1 MMITLLAK
9 CFNYSKDCSRQMFDD
24 QKISEYYR
32 ALINRDSAYE
42 GVFFVGITSTG
53 IFCRPTCTARK
64 PLRKNCLFF
73 KTAQASLL
81 AGFRPC
87 KKCRPLLNPSEP
99 SNMIK
104 HLTEMVENEPARRWT
119 DRDVQELGYTPSTV
133 RRQFKKR
140 YGMTFTAFSR
150 ARRMGIALKTIREGD
165 KIINAQIDAGYSSG
179 SGFRDA
185 FSSIMGSA
193 PNDKNH
199 KILKA
204 EWIDTPLGSMIAI
217 FDETHL
223 YLLEFTERR
232 GLEREIEKMRASLK
246 VAIVPGR
253 SPITEMIETDL
264 KAYFKGELK
273 EFTTPLKMLGTPF
286 QELVWNELLTIPYGV
301 TRSYGEQAKRI
312 GNPKAVRAV
321 ARANGMNQLAI
332 IIPCHRV
339 IGSDGSLTGYAG
351 GLPRKEWLLNMER
364 ENS

>member
-1 MMITLLAK
+1 M
-9 CFNYSKDCSRQMFDD
+9 FNEH
-24 QKISEYYR
+24 QKNEYYR
-32 ALINRDSAYE
+32 ALINRDSTYE
-42 GVFFVGITSTG
+42 GVFFAGITSTG

-64 PLRKNCLFF
+64 PKRENCLFF
-73 KTAQASLL
+73 KTALASLL

-87 KKCRPLLNPSEP
+87 KRCRPLLNPSEP
-99 SNMIK
+99 SDMVK
-104 HLTEMVENEPARRWT
+104 HLTEMVESEPTRRWT
-119 DRDVQELGYTPSTV
+119 DKDVQELGYTPSTV
-133 RRQFKKR
+133 RRQFNKR
-140 YGMTFTAFSR
+140 YGMTFTAYSR

-199 KILKA
+199 KVLKA
-204 EWIDTPLGSMIAI
+204 EWIDTPLGSMVAI

-223 YLLEFTERR
+223 YLLEFTDRR
-232 GLEREIEKMRASLK
+232 GLEREIEKMRKSLK

-253 SPITEMIETDL
+253 SPVTQMIEDDL
-264 KAYFKGELK
+264 AAYFKGELK
-273 EFTTPLKMLGTPF
+273 DFTTPFKVYGSDF
-286 QELVWNELLTIPYGV
+286 QKSVWDELLTIPYGV
-301 TRSYGEQAKRI
+301 TRSYAEQAQRI

-339 IGSDGSLTGYAG
+339 IGSDGKLTGYAG
-351 GLPRKEWLLNMER
+351 GLARKEWLLDLER
-364 ENS
+364 Q

>member
-1 MMITLLAK
+1 M
-9 CFNYSKDCSRQMFDD
+9 FNKKQ
-24 QKISEYYR
+24 IAEYYR
-32 ALINRDSAYE
+32 ALINRDSTYE
-42 GVFFVGITSTG
+42 GVFFAGITSTG

-64 PLRKNCLFF
+64 PKRENCLFF

-87 KKCRPLLNPSEP
+87 KRCRPLLNPSEP
-99 SNMIK
+99 SDMIK
-104 HLTEMVENEPARRWT
+104 HLTEMVESDPTRRWT

-140 YGMTFTAFSR
+140 YSMTFTAYSR

-165 KIINAQIDAGYSSG
+165 KIINAQIDAGYSSS

-199 KILKA
+199 RSLKA
-204 EWIDTPLGSMIAI
+204 EWIDTPLGSMIAV
-217 FDETHL
+217 FDETYL
-223 YLLEFTERR
+223 YLLEFTDRR
-232 GLEREIEKMRASLK
+232 GLECEIEKMRKSLK

-253 SPITEMIETDL
+253 SPVTQMIEDDL
-264 KAYFKGELK
+264 AAYFKGELK
-273 EFTTPLKMLGTPF
+273 DFTTPFKVNGSDF
-286 QELVWNELLTIPYGV
+286 QKSVWDELLTIPYGV
-301 TRSYGEQAKRI
+301 TRSYAEQAQRI

-332 IIPCHRV
+332 LIPCHRV
-339 IGSDGSLTGYAG
+339 IGSDGKLTGYAG
-351 GLPRKEWLLNMER
+351 GLARKEWLLDLEKANQ
-364 ENS
+364 

>member
-1 MMITLLAK
+1 
-9 CFNYSKDCSRQMFDD
+9 MFDE
-24 QKISEYYR
+24 QQITEYYK
-32 ALINRDSAYE
+32 ALINRDSSYE
-42 GVFFVGITSTG
+42 GVFFAGITSTG

-64 PLRKNCLFF
+64 PKRENCLFF

-87 KKCRPLLNPSEP
+87 KRCRPLLNPSEP
-99 SNMIK
+99 SDMVK
-104 HLTEMVENEPARRWT
+104 HLTEMVESEPTRRWT
-119 DRDVQELGYTPSTV
+119 DKDVRELGYTPSTV

-140 YGMTFTAFSR
+140 YGMTFTAYSR

-199 KILKA
+199 KVLKA
-204 EWIDTPLGSMIAI
+204 EWIDTPLGSMVAI

-223 YLLEFTERR
+223 YLLEFTDRR
-232 GLEREIEKMRASLK
+232 GLEREIEKMRKSLK

-253 SPITEMIETDL
+253 SPVTQMIEDDL
-264 KAYFKGELK
+264 AAYFKGELK
-273 EFTTPLKMLGTPF
+273 KFTTPFKVNGSDF
-286 QELVWNELLTIPYGV
+286 QKSVWDELLTIPYGV
-301 TRSYGEQAKRI
+301 TRSYAEQAQRI

-339 IGSDGSLTGYAG
+339 IGSDGKLTGYAG
-351 GLPRKEWLLNMER
+351 GLARKEWLLDLER
-364 ENS
+364 Q

>member
-1 MMITLLAK
+1 
-9 CFNYSKDCSRQMFDD
+9 MFDE
-24 QKISEYYR
+24 QQITEYYQ
-32 ALINRDSAYE
+32 ALINRDSSYE
-42 GVFFVGITSTG
+42 GVFFAGITSTG

-64 PLRKNCLFF
+64 PKRENCLFF

-87 KKCRPLLNPSEP
+87 KRCRPLLNPSEP
-99 SNMIK
+99 SDMVK
-104 HLTEMVENEPARRWT
+104 HLTEMVESEPTRRWT
-119 DRDVQELGYTPSTV
+119 DKDVRELGYTPSTV

-140 YGMTFTAFSR
+140 YGMTFTAYSR
-150 ARRMGIALKTIREGD
+150 AWRMGIALKTIREGD

-199 KILKA
+199 KVLKA
-204 EWIDTPLGSMIAI
+204 EWIDTPLGSMVAI

-223 YLLEFTERR
+223 YLLEFTDRR
-232 GLEREIEKMRASLK
+232 GLEREIEKMRKSLK

-253 SPITEMIETDL
+253 SPVTQMIEDDL
-264 KAYFKGELK
+264 AAYFKGELK
-273 EFTTPLKMLGTPF
+273 EFTTPFKVNGSDF
-286 QELVWNELLTIPYGV
+286 QKSVWDELLTIPYGV
-301 TRSYGEQAKRI
+301 TRSYAEQAQRI

-339 IGSDGSLTGYAG
+339 IGSDGKLTGYAG
-351 GLPRKEWLLNMER
+351 GLARKEWLLDLER
-364 ENS
+364 Q

>member
-1 MMITLLAK
+1 
-9 CFNYSKDCSRQMFDD
+9 MFTKQQID
-24 QKISEYYR
+24 EYFR
-32 ALINRDSAYE
+32 AFINRDSAFE
-42 GVFFVGITSTG
+42 GVFFAAITSTG

-64 PLRKNCLFF
+64 PKKENCLFF
-73 KTAQASLL
+73 KTAQESLL

-87 KKCRPLLNPSEP
+87 KRCRPLLNPGEP
-99 SNMIK
+99 SDMIK
-104 HLTEMVENEPARRWT
+104 HLTEVVEEDPTRRWT
-119 DRDVQELGYTPSTV
+119 DKDVQALGYTPSTV

-140 YGMTFTAFSR
+140 FGMTFMAYSR

-165 KIINAQIDAGYSSG
+165 KIINAQLDAGYSSG

-193 PNDKNH
+193 PNEKNH
-199 KILKA
+199 QILKA

-223 YLLEFTERR
+223 YLLEFTDRR
-232 GLEREIEKMRASLK
+232 GLEREIEKMRKSLK

-253 SPITEMIETDL
+253 TPITEMIEDDL
-264 KAYFKGELK
+264 AAYFKGELQ
-273 EFTTPLKMLGTPF
+273 EFTTPIIMNGSDF
-286 QELVWNELLTIPYGV
+286 QKSVWNELLTIPYGI

-339 IGSDGSLTGYAG
+339 IGSDGKLTGYAG
-351 GLPRKEWLLNMER
+351 GLARKEWLLDLER
-364 ENS
+364 Q

>member
-1 MMITLLAK
+1 
-9 CFNYSKDCSRQMFDD
+9 MFDE
-24 QKISEYYR
+24 QQITEYYQ
-32 ALINRDSAYE
+32 ALINRDSSYE
-42 GVFFVGITSTG
+42 GVFFAGITSTG

-64 PLRKNCLFF
+64 PKRENCLFF

-87 KKCRPLLNPSEP
+87 KRCRPLLNPSEP
-99 SNMIK
+99 SDMVK
-104 HLTEMVENEPARRWT
+104 HLTEMVESEPTRRWT
-119 DRDVQELGYTPSTV
+119 DKDVRELGYTPSTV

-140 YGMTFTAFSR
+140 YGMTFTAYSR

-199 KILKA
+199 KVLKA
-204 EWIDTPLGSMIAI
+204 EWIDTPLGSMVAI

-223 YLLEFTERR
+223 YLLEFTDRR
-232 GLEREIEKMRASLK
+232 GLEREIEKMRKSLK

-253 SPITEMIETDL
+253 SPVTQMIEDDL
-264 KAYFKGELK
+264 AAYFKGELQ
-273 EFTTPLKMLGTPF
+273 EFTTPFKVNGSDF
-286 QELVWNELLTIPYGV
+286 QKSVWDELLTIPYGV
-301 TRSYGEQAKRI
+301 TRSYAEQAQRI

-339 IGSDGSLTGYAG
+339 IGSDGKLTGYAG
-351 GLPRKEWLLNMER
+351 GLARKEWLLDLEKANQ
-364 ENS
+364 

>member
-1 MMITLLAK
+1 
-9 CFNYSKDCSRQMFDD
+9 MFDE
-24 QKISEYYR
+24 QQITEYYK
-32 ALINRDSAYE
+32 ALINRDSSYE
-42 GVFFVGITSTG
+42 GVFFAGITSTG

-64 PLRKNCLFF
+64 PKRENCLFF

-87 KKCRPLLNPSEP
+87 KRCRPLLNPSEP
-99 SNMIK
+99 SDMVK
-104 HLTEMVENEPARRWT
+104 HLTEMVESEPTRRWT
-119 DRDVQELGYTPSTV
+119 DKDVRELGYTPSTV

-140 YGMTFTAFSR
+140 YGMTFTAYSR

-199 KILKA
+199 KVLKA
-204 EWIDTPLGSMIAI
+204 EWIDTPLGSMVAI

-223 YLLEFTERR
+223 YLLEFTDRR
-232 GLEREIEKMRASLK
+232 GLEREIEKMRKSLK

-253 SPITEMIETDL
+253 SPVTQMIEDDL
-264 KAYFKGELK
+264 AAYFKGELK
-273 EFTTPLKMLGTPF
+273 EFTTPFKVNGSDF
-286 QELVWNELLTIPYGV
+286 QKSVWDELLTIPYGV
-301 TRSYGEQAKRI
+301 TRSYAEQAQRI

-321 ARANGMNQLAI
+321 ARASGMNQLAI

-339 IGSDGSLTGYAG
+339 IGSDGKLTGYAG
-351 GLPRKEWLLNMER
+351 GLARKEWLLDLER
-364 ENS
+364 Q

>member
-1 MMITLLAK
+1 
-9 CFNYSKDCSRQMFDD
+9 MFDE
-24 QKISEYYR
+24 QQITEYYQ
-32 ALINRDSAYE
+32 ALISRDSTYE
-42 GVFFVGITSTG
+42 GVFFAGITSTG

-64 PLRKNCLFF
+64 PKRENCLFF

-87 KKCRPLLNPSEP
+87 KRCRPLLNPTEP
-99 SNMIK
+99 SDMIK
-104 HLTEMVENEPARRWT
+104 HLTEMVESDPARRWT

-140 YGMTFTAFSR
+140 YGMTFTAYSR

-165 KIINAQIDAGYSSG
+165 KIINAQLDAGYSSG

-199 KILKA
+199 KVLKA
-204 EWIDTPLGSMIAI
+204 EWIDTLLGSMIAI

-223 YLLEFTERR
+223 YLLEFTDRR
-232 GLEREIEKMRASLK
+232 GLEREIEKMRKSLK
-246 VAIVPGR
+246 IAIVPGR
-253 SPITEMIETDL
+253 SPVTQMIEDDL
-264 KAYFKGELK
+264 TAYFKGDLK
-273 EFTTPLKMLGTPF
+273 EFTTPLKINGSEF
-286 QELVWNELLTIPYGV
+286 QKSVWDELLTIPYGV
-301 TRSYGEQAKRI
+301 TRSYAEQAQRI
-312 GNPKAVRAV
+312 GNRKAVRAV

-339 IGSDGSLTGYAG
+339 IGSDGKLTGYAG
-351 GLPRKEWLLNMER
+351 GLARKEWLLDLEKANQ
-364 ENS
+364 